1 MFFFFFS
8 FWLTFCSSLVWTS
21 IQIFHANLELWFKNA
36 AWKSSRKWERLFSL
50 INNDFFFYI
59 INICRIFQFDLYF
72 FSSSH
77 SARTPL
83 THAVPLV
90 DLAECPHEYGCLLR
104 FYYPVP
110 MKDFLDPYSAAVLQQ
125 WPFFQC
131 VLLHTGRGAGKKT
144 HMHK

>member
-21 IQIFHANLELWFKNA
+21 IQILHANLELWFKNA

-72 FSSSH
+72 FFLKSLCTNTFNSCSASCWPCRVSTWIWMSTQVLLSSSH
-77 SARTPL
+77 ERLPWPLFSCCSSAMAIFPVCL
-83 THAVPLV
+83 VTHWKR
-90 DLAECPHEYGCLLR
+90 C
-104 FYYPVP
+104 
-110 MKDFLDPYSAAVLQQ
+110 
-125 WPFFQC
+125 W
-131 VLLHTGRGAGKKT
+131 KKNA
-144 HMHK
+144 HA

>member
-1 MFFFFFS
+1 MFFFFFLSDLLFVLLLSEHPSRS
-8 FWLTFCSSLVWTS
+8 FM
-21 IQIFHANLELWFKNA
+21 QIWNYDLKMLRENL
-36 AWKSSRKWERLFSL
+36 WESGKDFFLSL
-50 INNDFFFYI
+50 IMIFFNI